1 MIMTAILLALT
12 LSESAL
18 NAAEVKDYRLVVEP
32 MGEPA
37 RDQRRWTPGVDSW
50 KREGAKDCPAFF
62 QQDVEAF
69 GVLRVGPR
77 CAEEEIP
84 YAL

>member
-32 MGEPA
+32 QT
-37 RDQRRWTPGVDSW
+37 DSSTNRRPWTPGVDSW
-50 KREGAKDCPAFF
+50 KREGARDCPAFF
-62 QQDVEAF
+62 QDDVEGF
-69 GVLRVGPR
+69 GVLRVGPD
-77 CAEEEIP
+77 CADEEIP

>member
-1 MIMTAILLALT
+1 MPVILLALA

-18 NAAEVKDYRLVVEP
+18 SATEVKDYRLVAEP
-32 MGEPA
+32 QDSPA
-37 RDQRRWTPGVDSW
+37 SRRWTPGVDSW
-50 KREGAKDCPAFF
+50 KREGGEDCPAFF
-62 QQDVEAF
+62 QGDLDSF

-77 CAEEEIP
+77 CTEEEIP

>member
-1 MIMTAILLALT
+1 MTAILIALA

-18 NAAEVKDYRLVVEP
+18 AAAEAREYRLVVEP
-32 MGEPA
+32 MA
-37 RDQRRWTPGVDSW
+37 DQPRGRRPWTPGVDGW
-50 KREGAKDCPAFF
+50 KRAGAEDCPAFF
-62 QQDVEAF
+62 NEDLGGF
-69 GVLRVGPR
+69 GVLRVGPQ